1 MSLLIKVEKAV
12 DLLKTKCLMKFK
24 QKIYSGK
31 KYNIKYLF
39 EEKKGSK
46 DLLIVFTACTK
57 VGQKARYNYIKTLEE
72 FKCNKLFILDD
83 FGFDE
88 RGAYYLGKDRDF
100 AIEKDV
106 ESLINDICKKIEP
119 KKEFYIGS
127 SKGGYA
133 ALYFGVRRK
142 DTYIVVGAP
151 QYNLG
156 NYLNLPGHTEILK
169 YIMGNC
175 NQESI
180 SILNEL
186 LKEALIKNK
195 ENKNKIF
202 LHYSDKEETFESD
215 LKPLIDELINLNY
228 ESEFDL
234 EHYESHAELT
244 KYYPQYIKKIL
255 SKNLSR

>member
-24 QKIYSGK
+24 QRIYSGK

-119 KKEFYIGS
+119 KKEFYKIGR
-127 SKGGYA
+127 A
-133 ALYFGVRRK
+133 HV
-142 DTYIVVGAP
+142 
-151 QYNLG
+151 
-156 NYLNLPGHTEILK
+156 
-169 YIMGNC
+169 
-175 NQESI
+175 
-180 SILNEL
+180 
-186 LKEALIKNK
+186 
-195 ENKNKIF
+195 
-202 LHYSDKEETFESD
+202 
-215 LKPLIDELINLNY
+215 
-228 ESEFDL
+228 
-234 EHYESHAELT
+234 
-244 KYYPQYIKKIL
+244 
-255 SKNLSR
+255 

>member
-1 MSLLIKVEKAV
+1 MSLLIKAEKAI
-12 DLLKTKCLMKFK
+12 DLLKTKYLMKCK
-24 QKIYSGK
+24 QNTYNGE

-57 VGQKARYNYIKTLEE
+57 VGQKARYNYIKTLDE

-88 RGAYYLGKDRDF
+88 RGAYYLGKDKDF

-106 ESLINDICKKIEP
+106 EALINHICEKLKP
-119 KKEFYIGS
+119 SKEFYIGS

-133 ALYFGVRRK
+133 ALYFGLRRK
-142 DTYIVVGAP
+142 YTYILVGAP

-156 NYLNLPGHTEILK
+156 DYLNLPGHQEILK
-169 YIMGNC
+169 YIMGDC

-180 SILNEL
+180 NILNKIL
-186 LKEALIKNK
+186 RDVLI
-195 ENKNKIF
+195 ENQENNNKIF
-202 LHYSDKEETFESD
+202 LHYSDKEETFKSD
-215 LKPLIDELINLNY
+215 LKPLIDELRSLNY
-228 ESEFDL
+228 KCEFDL

-244 KYYPQYIKKIL
+244 KYYPQYINKIL
-255 SKNLSR
+255 SENLSR

>member
-24 QKIYSGK
+24 QRIYSGK

-46 DLLIVFTACTK
+46 DLLIGFTACTK